1 MITWSVDDADSNQVS
16 TGMDEQ
22 TARRLAQEHA
32 DKTGLPTMLYSSDP
46 DAEWEQFDPS
56 SEALGEPD
64 DDGGAQ

>member
-1 MITWSVDDADSNQVS
+1 
-16 TGMDEQ
+16 MDEQ